1 MKISGRA
8 LILPFLLAFQATNF
22 FAETAGTEPGPPRN
36 GSMEGR
42 PPCRPQNMTEVKG
55 EMAMKTNVMV
65 SPLAGRWF
73 PASANDLKS
82 EIEKMMPSPRPAHMA
97 GVCAVLVP
105 HAGYAYSGKVAAQV
119 YARLDPAA
127 YDRVVVL
134 GPSHSVSMPN
144 EVSIPEAD
152 ALETPLGRIAVDT
165 DFVAA
170 LRKAPMVICESRA
183 HRSEHSDQIQV
194 PLIQSVFGAR
204 IKVVTIV
211 VGQMNAKGARAFA
224 DVLRPLLD
232 SRTLV
237 VISSDFTHFGPNFDY
252 VPFTK
257 DVPKQIEALD
267 RKIFARIVACD
278 AKGFR
283 EVMDETQATVCGRDP
298 IAILLEMMPEKADVR
313 EIAYD
318 TSGRMLNDWENSVS
332 YFGAMVVGDWRAP
345 RVKVAKEDEAP
356 GTFKPLDED
365 DRLELLKLARFSLDF
380 AVINKRVP
388 TLEEAGVTLRPGM
401 KQMMGGFVTLNMAG
415 DLRGCIGEI
424 TPRREIWKVVREQ
437 ALNAALNDYRFEP
450 VTTAETKK
458 ITIEIS
464 ALTPPVPVASYTNI
478 VIGRHGMVLTKA
490 GRSAVFLP
498 QVAPEQGWDLA
509 TTLTHLSQKAG
520 LPPDA
525 WKQGAEFEVFEAQVF
540 HEGK

>member
-1 MKISGRA
+1 MKFSSII
-8 LILPFLLAFQATNF
+8 LILPLLQAFQPIITN
-22 FAETAGTEPGPPRN
+22 
-36 GSMEGR
+36 
-42 PPCRPQNMTEVKG
+42 G
-55 EMAMKTNVMV
+55 EMTMKTNVMV

-82 EIEKMMPSPRPAHMA
+82 EIEKMMPSPRPAHVA

-105 HAGYAYSGKVAAQV
+105 HAGFAYSGKVAAQV
-119 YARLDPAA
+119 YARLDPTA

-134 GPSHSVSMPN
+134 GPSHSVGMPN

-170 LRKAPMVICESRA
+170 LRKSAMVICEPRA

-194 PLIQSVFGAR
+194 PLIQSVFGER
-204 IKVVTIV
+204 VKVVTIV

-267 RKIFARIVACD
+267 RKVFARIAARD

-283 EVMDETQATVCGRDP
+283 AVIDETQATVCGRDP
-298 IAILLEMMPEKADVR
+298 IGILLEMMPEKADVR

-345 RVKVAKEDEAP
+345 RVKAAKEDEAP
-356 GTFKPLDED
+356 AVFQPLDED
-365 DRLELLKLARFSLDF
+365 DRQELFKLARFSLEF
-380 AVINKRVP
+380 AVKNKRVP

-401 KQMMGGFVTLNMAG
+401 KQMMGGFVTLNMNG

-450 VTTAETKK
+450 VTAAEAKK

-478 VIGRHGMVLTKA
+478 VIGKHGMVLTKA

-509 TTLTHLSQKAG
+509 TTLTQLSQKAG

-540 HEGK
+540 HEEK